1 MKLLKLVPETT
12 NIPFLKHRNFAV
24 GFSLLTIIGS
34 IALVMVN
41 GLNFGVD
48 FAGGQQI
55 RVVFEDVEE
64 APIPELRTKIQ
75 ELDLGAA
82 SIQGFGNANEVA
94 VRMRLDD
101 STDDAVQEADSATVA
116 VTNMIEREFAAEGA
130 RIDGVDAVSGKVSG
144 ELLSTGVYALVF
156 ALIAISIYIW
166 LRFEWQFGIGALF
179 ALFHDVVLTF
189 GLFALTQ
196 LEFNLNIIAAL
207 LTIIGYSLND
217 TIVIDDRIREN
228 LRKYRKMEIGNLLN
242 LSINETLA
250 RTVSTSLTMVLA
262 LLALVIL
269 GPDII
274 YGFSVA
280 MLFGVIIGTYSSVY
294 IASPV
299 LIWLGVGPD
308 SFIPAESDSEKAQNR
323 LREGYDDGA
332 VP

>member
-1 MKLLKLVPETT
+1 MKLLKLVPEIT
-12 NIPFLKHRNFAV
+12 NIAFLKHRNFAV
-24 GFSLLTIIGS
+24 GFSMLTIIAS

-55 RVVFEDVEE
+55 RVVFDNVEE
-64 APIPELRTKIQ
+64 APISEVRSKIQ
-75 ELDLGAA
+75 ALNFGDPA
-82 SIQGFGNANEVA
+82 IQGFGQKNEIA
-94 VRMRLDD
+94 IKMRLEETSEDNL
-101 STDDAVQEADSATVA
+101 QEANSATVQI
-116 VTNMIEREFAAEGA
+116 TNMIESEFAEQGA

-144 ELLSTGVYALVF
+144 ELLSTGIYALVF

-166 LRFEWQFGIGALF
+166 LRFEWQFGVGALF

-189 GLFALTQ
+189 GFFALTQ

-228 LRKYRKMEIGNLLN
+228 LRKYRKMEIANLLDV
-242 LSINETLA
+242 SINETLA

-269 GPDII
+269 GPDVIF
-274 YGFSVA
+274 GFSVA
-280 MLFGVIIGTYSSVY
+280 MLFGVVIGTYSSVY

-308 SFIPAESDSEKAQNR
+308 SFIPEESDTEKAQNK
-323 LREGYDDGA
+323 LREGYDGA
-332 VP
+332 VV

>member
-1 MKLLKLVPETT
+1 MKLLKLVPEIT
-12 NIPFLKHRNFAV
+12 NIAFLKHRNFAV
-24 GFSLLTIIGS
+24 GFSMLTIIAS

-55 RVVFEDVEE
+55 RVVFDNVEE
-64 APIPELRTKIQ
+64 APIPEVRSKIQ
-75 ELDLGAA
+75 ALNFGDPA
-82 SIQGFGNANEVA
+82 IQGFGQKNEIA
-94 VRMRLDD
+94 IKMRLEETSEDNL
-101 STDDAVQEADSATVA
+101 QEANSATVQI
-116 VTNMIEREFAAEGA
+116 TNMIESEFAEQGA

-144 ELLSTGVYALVF
+144 ELLSTGIYALVF

-166 LRFEWQFGIGALF
+166 LRFEWQFGVGALF

-189 GLFALTQ
+189 GFFALTQ

-228 LRKYRKMEIGNLLN
+228 LRKYRKMEIANLLDV
-242 LSINETLA
+242 SINETLA

-269 GPDII
+269 GPDVIF
-274 YGFSVA
+274 GFSVA
-280 MLFGVIIGTYSSVY
+280 MLFGVVIGTYSSVY

-308 SFIPAESDSEKAQNR
+308 SFIPEESDTEKAQNK
-323 LREGYDDGA
+323 LREGYDGA
-332 VP
+332 VV

>member
-1 MKLLKLVPETT
+1 MKLLKLVPEIT
-12 NIPFLKHRNFAV
+12 NIAFLKHRNFAV
-24 GFSLLTIIGS
+24 GFSVLTIIAS

-55 RVVFEDVEE
+55 RVVFDNVEE
-64 APIPELRTKIQ
+64 APIPEVRSKIQ
-75 ELDLGAA
+75 ALNFGDPA
-82 SIQGFGNANEVA
+82 IQGFGQKNEIA
-94 VRMRLDD
+94 IKMRLEETSEDNL
-101 STDDAVQEADSATVA
+101 QEANSATVQI
-116 VTNMIEREFAAEGA
+116 TNMIESEFAEQGA

-144 ELLSTGVYALVF
+144 ELLSTGIYALVF

-166 LRFEWQFGIGALF
+166 LRFEWQFGVGALF

-189 GLFALTQ
+189 GFFALTQ

-228 LRKYRKMEIGNLLN
+228 LRKYRKMEIANLLDV
-242 LSINETLA
+242 SINETLA

-269 GPDII
+269 GPDVIF
-274 YGFSVA
+274 GFSVA
-280 MLFGVIIGTYSSVY
+280 MLFGVVIGTYSSVY

-308 SFIPAESDSEKAQNR
+308 SFIPEESDTEKAQNK
-323 LREGYDDGA
+323 LREGYDGA
-332 VP
+332 VV